1 MVLAVVAISAG
12 SSSDNC
18 IVFSVGRHLATL
30 KRQKQAVA
38 RNSRIRVSSSAKR
51 EYFRELKSEQSQYD
65 NVERGVVLFIVC

>member
-1 MVLAVVAISAG
+1 MIRPVRLLDTENGRVGVVHS
-12 SSSDNC
+12 
-18 IVFSVGRHLATL
+18 RHLATL

-65 NVERGVVLFIVC
+65 NVERGVVLFIMC